1 MSATMANL
9 FNTMLISLESIM
21 LFILASG
28 FFLRRKSLALTI
40 FSFCL
45 ATASICLLIYL
56 FGSIFFLKYVIV
68 FLTLALW
75 VFVAFE
81 TSIIKCMFPAAF
93 LLAYLSL
100 VDNIVITLVSST
112 VGRTSQELLGT
123 PESYYMICFLTK
135 TVELLG
141 IVIIRTWVR
150 RRFANAY
157 LSLLDWIKVLFFPL
171 SILLVSVY
179 LLRIYY
185 LAPEISHELVVCNA
199 ILLGLD
205 VVSILVLSYLERQQ
219 AAIKDNIILR
229 QNMKTQL
236 DNVEAWQ
243 KAYDGQRKQTH
254 DFQNQLLV
262 LHGLVEQQEQKE
274 KILRYIESLQ
284 PMEPLGTML
293 VRTHRT
299 AVDIILN
306 QKFYIA
312 ENRGIRFTTQLDDLT
327 SFPLPDDALI
337 SVLSNLVDNAI
348 EATGK
353 VEDKKSRFISLKMKV
368 EPDAAFLHI
377 ENSTAQP
384 VHIVNNRVQTTKKNP
399 IEHGYGLQNVT
410 SILERASS
418 IYYLNYDKDM
428 KIFSFS
434 AQIPIEQGGA

>member
-1 MSATMANL
+1 MSAMMANF
-9 FNTMLISLESIM
+9 FNTMLISLESMM

-28 FFLRRKSLALTI
+28 FFQRRKSLAFTI

-45 ATASICLLIYL
+45 ATASTCLFIYL
-56 FGSIFFLKYVIV
+56 FGSIFFLKYLIV

-157 LSLLDWIKVLFFPL
+157 LGLLDWLKVLVFPL
-171 SILLVSVY
+171 AILLVSVF

-219 AAIKDNIILR
+219 EAVKDNIILR
-229 QNMKTQL
+229 QSMKNQL
-236 DNVEAWQ
+236 DNVEAWRN
-243 KAYDGQRKQTH
+243 AYDGQRKQTH

-262 LHGLVEQQEQKE
+262 IHGLVQQQVPKE
-274 KILRYIESLQ
+274 KILSYIESLQ
-284 PMEPLGTML
+284 PMEVWGTTL
-293 VRTHRT
+293 VQTHRT

-306 QKFYIA
+306 QKFHIA
-312 ENRGIRFTTQLDDLT
+312 ENRGIRFTAQLDDLS

-337 SVLSNLVDNAI
+337 SVLSNLADNAI
-348 EATGK
+348 EACEK
-353 VEDKKSRFISLKMKV
+353 IEEKQSKFISLKMKV
-368 EPDAAFLHI
+368 EPGAAFIYI
-377 ENSTAQP
+377 ENPTASP
-384 VHIVNNRVQTTKKNP
+384 VHIVNNRVLTTKKNP
-399 IEHGYGLQNVT
+399 MEHGYGLQNVA
-410 SILERASS
+410 SILERYNS
-418 IYYLNYDKDM
+418 IFLLNYNENTKV
-428 KIFSFS
+428 FSFS
-434 AQIPIEQGGA
+434 AQIPM

>member
-1 MSATMANL
+1 MSAAMANF

-28 FFLRRKSLALTI
+28 FFQRRKSLTFTI
-40 FSFCL
+40 ASFCL
-45 ATASICLLIYL
+45 ATASTCLLIYF
-56 FGSIFFLKYVIV
+56 FGSIFSLKYLIV
-68 FLTLALW
+68 FLALALW
-75 VFVAFE
+75 VFVAYE
-81 TSIIKCMFPAAF
+81 TSIIKCMFPVAF
-93 LLAYLSL
+93 LMAYLSL

-112 VGRTSQELLGT
+112 MGRPSQELLGT
-123 PESYYMICFLTK
+123 PESYYMICFFTK
-135 TVELLG
+135 TIELFV
-141 IVIIRTWVR
+141 IVIIRTWLR
-150 RRFANAY
+150 KHFADEY
-157 LSLLDWIKVLFFPL
+157 SGLLDWLKVLFFPL

-179 LLRIYY
+179 LVRIYY
-185 LAPEISHELVVCNA
+185 LVPEISHELVICNA
-199 ILLGLD
+199 ILLVLD
-205 VVSILVLSYLERQQ
+205 VISILVLSYLERQQ
-219 AAIKDNIILR
+219 AAVKDNIILR

-262 LHGLVEQQEQKE
+262 IHGLVEQQEQKE
-274 KILRYIESLQ
+274 KLLRYIESLQ
-284 PMEPLGTML
+284 PMESLGTML

-337 SVLSNLVDNAI
+337 SVLSNLMDNAI
-348 EATGK
+348 EAAEKLENGQN
-353 VEDKKSRFISLKMKV
+353 RFISLKMKV

-384 VHIVNNRVQTTKKNP
+384 VHIVNNKVQTTKKNP

-410 SILERASS
+410 SILERYKS
-418 IYYLNYDKDM
+418 IYHLNYDKDTEV
-428 KIFSFS
+428 FSFS
-434 AQIPIEQGGA
+434 AQIPMYKGET

>member
-1 MSATMANL
+1 MSAMMANF

-28 FFLRRKSLALTI
+28 FFQRRKSLAFTI

-45 ATASICLLIYL
+45 ATASTCLFIYL

-219 AAIKDNIILR
+219 EAVKDNIILR
-229 QNMKTQL
+229 QSMKNQL
-236 DNVEAWQ
+236 DNVEAWR

-262 LHGLVEQQEQKE
+262 IHGLVQQQVPKE

-284 PMEPLGTML
+284 PMEVWGATL
-293 VRTHRT
+293 VQTHRT

-312 ENRGIRFTTQLDDLT
+312 ENRGIRFTAQLDDLS

-337 SVLSNLVDNAI
+337 SVLSNLADNAI
-348 EATGK
+348 EACEK
-353 VEDKKSRFISLKMKV
+353 IEEKQSKFISLKMKV
-368 EPDAAFLHI
+368 EPGAAFIYI
-377 ENSTAQP
+377 ENPTASP
-384 VHIVNNRVQTTKKNP
+384 VHIVNNRVLTTKKNP
-399 IEHGYGLQNVT
+399 MEHGYGLQNVA
-410 SILERASS
+410 SILERYDS
-418 IYYLNYDKDM
+418 IFLLNYNENTKV
-428 KIFSFS
+428 FSFS
-434 AQIPIEQGGA
+434 AQIPM